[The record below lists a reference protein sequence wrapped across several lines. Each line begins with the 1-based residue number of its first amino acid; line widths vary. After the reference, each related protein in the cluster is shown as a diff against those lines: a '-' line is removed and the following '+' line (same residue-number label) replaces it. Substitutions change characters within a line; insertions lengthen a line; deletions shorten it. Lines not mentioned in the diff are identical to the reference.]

1 MEKMNLTDLEKMVDD
16 ILPQDM
22 LSSADGG
29 VIEKEK
35 RYTNFDDLRKKS
47 MTKAKGVIKK
57 LLSFYLT
64 SDMISDPWTIKKV
77 STDITNLS
85 NCIWQ
90 MDCSQYLITKILEE
104 IDGGA
109 THFQMFKTTADLQ
122 KANMEVLK
130 YYKQYVQIIEQ
141 EYSEFSAN
149 YQTYKQKELE
159 EPKNPKLQGVE
170 EDFTKD
176 LIYETNNTSR
186 GSKSILNAIDK
197 LSKTNLLKESEWS
210 VIDEE
215 VDKENEDV

>member
-1 MEKMNLTDLEKMVDD
+1 MDKMNLTDLEKMVDD
-16 ILPQDM
+16 ILPPD
-22 LSSADGG
+22 LTSSDGS

-35 RYTNFDDLRKKS
+35 KYTNFDDLRKKS
-47 MTKAKGVIKK
+47 VTKAKGVIKK

-64 SDMISDPWTIKKV
+64 SDMIRDPWTIKKV

-104 IDGGA
+104 IDSGA

-141 EYSEFSAN
+141 EYSDFSAN
-149 YQTYKQKELE
+149 YQTYKQIESVNNQ
-159 EPKNPKLQGVE
+159 NPKIKE
-170 EDFTKD
+170 IEDDFTKD
-176 LIYETNNTSR
+176 LVYETTTSR

-210 VIDEE
+210 VIDDE
-215 VDKENEDV
+215 VDKDEDV